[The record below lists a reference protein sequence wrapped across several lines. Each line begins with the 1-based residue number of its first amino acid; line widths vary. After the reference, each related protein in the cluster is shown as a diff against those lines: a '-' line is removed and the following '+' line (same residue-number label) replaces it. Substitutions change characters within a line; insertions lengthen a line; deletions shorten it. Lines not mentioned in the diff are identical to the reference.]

1 MGNSGEE
8 KCLEMTMLQME
19 NKEKD
24 DKIKLIEIDAFEAS
38 QLFEEK
44 TNYLTKVDNE
54 MMLLKEKSNQVE
66 TDLQLQIRTLQEELK
81 KMESDSLIQS
91 DKLTEKIDYLNL
103 GLEKAIDCVAGKE
116 KMIMS
121 IEATKEQLRSQLH
134 EQVGIINSLKMKY
147 DELVTSKEQE

>member
-44 TNYLTKVDNE
+44 TNDLTKVDNE
-54 MMLLKEKSNQVE
+54 MMLLKDKSNQVE
-66 TDLQLQIRTLQEELK
+66 TDLQLQIRTLQEELNAVQSHLSNETQDK
-81 KMESDSLIQS
+81 ESQ
-91 DKLTEKIDYLNL
+91 
-103 GLEKAIDCVAGKE
+103 
-116 KMIMS
+116 
-121 IEATKEQLRSQLH
+121 IEF
-134 EQVGIINSLKMKY
+134 
-147 DELVTSKEQE
+147 